1 VARIE
6 VLDLI
11 AFINVPRVKSRAG
24 PFSDPFFPFHIFFFF
39 TVPQRCEIRPFMVP
53 PVMFGLLLAC
63 FLFTLLGTASS
74 QSVSITDESAFS
86 SQRGCAQGCMGS
98 SNSGPLFLASELSC
112 AQPYDNSCF
121 CRSDLQ
127 QKAESYLKSCVNSA
141 CTNTLDASSAVS
153 IYDAYCTSA
162 GFVKAAVTTGMPTS
176 SLYTPATV
184 TVTMVETV
192 AVRSGQMRL
201 SSPVEALVELV
212 GLR

>member
-1 VARIE
+1 M
-6 VLDLI
+6 VL
-11 AFINVPRVKSRAG
+11 
-24 PFSDPFFPFHIFFFF
+24 
-39 TVPQRCEIRPFMVP
+39 

-63 FLFTLLGTASS
+63 FLFTLLGTVSS

-86 SQRGCAQGCMGS
+86 SQRRCAQGCMGS
-98 SNSGPLFLASELSC
+98 SDSGPLFLASELSC
-112 AQPYDNSCF
+112 AKPYDNSCF

-176 SLYTPATV
+176 LYTPATV
-184 TVTMVETV
+184 TVTMVEIVT
-192 AVRSGQMRL
+192 VRSGQMRL